1 MARPCGYACMRSTT
15 TAWASSTTREPV
27 HVPHQEKHRLG
38 NEGVGRAPRV
48 DLFSMSGVENHS
60 CSCGLHMNAVM
71 CRAGSCRA
79 NAHEPDVNQQCCV
92 FLAIEFHM
100 ILNVSTALLAAHQA
114 SRSAR
119 RM

>member
-48 DLFSMSGVENHS
+48 DLFSMSWHNGTPPAGCQRGCGGLDQGV
-60 CSCGLHMNAVM
+60 A
-71 CRAGSCRA
+71 
-79 NAHEPDVNQQCCV
+79 
-92 FLAIEFHM
+92 
-100 ILNVSTALLAAHQA
+100 
-114 SRSAR
+114 
-119 RM
+119 